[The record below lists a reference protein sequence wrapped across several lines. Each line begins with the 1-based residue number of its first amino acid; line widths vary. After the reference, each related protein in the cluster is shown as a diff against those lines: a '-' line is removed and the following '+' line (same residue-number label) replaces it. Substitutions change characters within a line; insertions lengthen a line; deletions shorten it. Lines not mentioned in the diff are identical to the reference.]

1 MFVFIRT
8 RRLKKTVHEAQS
20 LATGCILTRE
30 SIEFA
35 KKFLSPEVD
44 FQLKS
49 GKTSF
54 LEF

>member
-1 MFVFIRT
+1 MFAFIRT
-8 RRLKKTVHEAQS
+8 RRLKKTVHVAQS

-35 KKFLSPEVD
+35 KKSRTLEVD
-44 FQLKS
+44 FELKS